1 MQAAL
6 DTLFNRVYNVIAW
19 RAHIKDL
26 VEKEMM
32 SLFEDLK
39 SGLEEAIEYES
50 GSGKTRKKSFQ
61 FDSVIKYSKEEIK
74 SIRSDAGMSQASLA
88 AYMGVCKKTVE
99 AWECGRIKPSGPACR
114 LMYILSTYDSSGR
127 LFIHEA

>member
-1 MQAAL
+1 
-6 DTLFNRVYNVIAW
+6 
-19 RAHIKDL
+19 
-26 VEKEMM
+26 MM

-39 SGLEEAIEYES
+39 NGLEEAIEYER
-50 GSGKTRKKSFQ
+50 GSGKARKKSFQ

-74 SIRSDAGMSQASLA
+74 NIRSDAGMSQASFA

-114 LMYILSTYDSSGR
+114 LMYILSTYDSLGH

>member
-1 MQAAL
+1 
-6 DTLFNRVYNVIAW
+6 
-19 RAHIKDL
+19 
-26 VEKEMM
+26 MM

-39 SGLEEAIEYES
+39 TGLEEAIEYES
-50 GSGKTRKKSFQ
+50 GSGKARKKSFQ
-61 FDSVIKYSKEEIK
+61 FNPVIKYSKEEVK
-74 SIRSDAGMSQASLA
+74 TIRTNASMSQASFA

-114 LMYILSTYDSSGR
+114 LMYILSNYESSVH